1 MKVAVIGAT
10 GFVGSH
16 IVEELV
22 DRNQSIKAFARNT
35 DKVLDSKNVAKV
47 ALDVNDVQAL
57 STDLKGADVVV
68 SAFNAGWSNP
78 SIYEDYIKGANAI
91 EEATKLAGVKRL
103 IVIGGAG
110 SLYVNDEK
118 EVQIVDAPGFPE
130 EIKQGALAARDYYNI
145 LKQDNEL
152 DWTMF
157 SPAPE
162 MHQGTSGE
170 RKGKY
175 RVGKDVPVFN
185 EEGRSVLSVEDVA
198 VVIADEIENAKYIK
212 ERFTAAY

>member
-1 MKVAVIGAT
+1 MRIAVIGAT

-22 DRNQSIKAFARNT
+22 NRNQSIKAFARNT

-57 STDLKGADVVV
+57 ATDLKGADVVV
-68 SAFNAGWSNP
+68 SAFNAGWTNP
-78 SIYEDYIKGANAI
+78 NIYEDYMKGAKAI

-110 SLYVNDEK
+110 SLYVNNQK
-118 EVQIVDAPGFPE
+118 ELQIVDAPDFPE
-130 EIKQGALAARDYYNI
+130 EIKQGALAARDYYNV
-145 LKQDNEL
+145 LKQDKDLE
-152 DWTMF
+152 WTVF

-170 RKGKY
+170 RKGVY
-175 RVGKDVPVFN
+175 RIGKDIPVFN
-185 EEGRSVLSVEDVA
+185 EEGRSILSVEDVA
-198 VVIADEIENAKYIK
+198 VVIADEIENAKHIN

>member
-1 MKVAVIGAT
+1 MRVAVIGAT

-22 DRNQSIKAFARNT
+22 NRNQSIKAFARNT
-35 DKVLDSKNVAKV
+35 DNVLDSKNVAKV

-57 STDLKGADVVV
+57 ATDLKGADVVV
-68 SAFNAGWSNP
+68 SAFNAGWTNP
-78 SIYEDYIKGANAI
+78 NIYEDYLKGAKAI

-103 IVIGGAG
+103 IVVGGAG
-110 SLYVNDEK
+110 SLYVNDKK
-118 EVQIVDAPGFPE
+118 ELQIVDAPDFPE
-130 EIKQGALAARDYYNI
+130 QIKQGALAARDYYNI

-170 RKGKY
+170 RKATYCLGN
-175 RVGKDVPVFN
+175 DVPVFN
-185 EEGRSVLSVEDVA
+185 AEGRSILSVEDVA
-198 VVIADEIENAKYIK
+198 VVIADEIENANHIK
-212 ERFTAAY
+212 SRFTAAY

>member
-1 MKVAVIGAT
+1 MVN
-10 GFVGSH
+10 
-16 IVEELV
+16 
-22 DRNQSIKAFARNT
+22 RNQSIKAFARNT

-57 STDLKGADVVV
+57 ATDLKGADVVV
-68 SAFNAGWSNP
+68 SAFNAGWANP
-78 SIYEDYIKGANAI
+78 NIYEDYLKGAKAI

-110 SLYVNDEK
+110 SLYVNDQK
-118 EVQIVDAPGFPE
+118 ELQIVDTPDFPE
-130 EIKQGALAARDYYNI
+130 QIKQGALAARDYYNI

-170 RKGKY
+170 RKGTY
-175 RVGKDVPVFN
+175 RLGNDVPVFN
-185 EEGRSVLSVEDVA
+185 AEGRSILSVEDVA
-198 VVIADEIENAKYIK
+198 VVIADEIENANHIK
-212 ERFTAAY
+212 SRFTAAY

>member
-1 MKVAVIGAT
+1 MKVAVIGAS

-22 DRNQSIKAFARNT
+22 NRNQSIKAFARNL
-35 DKVLDSKNVAKV
+35 DSIPDSKNVAKV
-47 ALDVNDVQAL
+47 VVDVNDVQTLA
-57 STDLKGADVVV
+57 TDLKGADVVV
-68 SAFNAGWSNP
+68 SAFNAGWANP
-78 SIYEDYIKGANAI
+78 NIYEDYLKGAKAI

-110 SLYVNDEK
+110 SLYVNDQK
-118 EVQIVDAPGFPE
+118 ELQIVDAPGFPE
-130 EIKQGALAARDYYNI
+130 EIKQGALAARDYYTI
-145 LKQDNEL
+145 LKQDNDL

-170 RKGKY
+170 RKGTY

-185 EEGRSVLSVEDVA
+185 EEGRSILSVEDVA
-198 VVIADEIENAKYIK
+198 VVIADEIEKANHVK

>member
-1 MKVAVIGAT
+1 MRIAVIGAT

-22 DRNQSIKAFARNT
+22 NRNQSIKAFARNT
-35 DKVLDSKNVAKV
+35 DKVLYHKNVAKV
-47 ALDVNDVQAL
+47 ALDVNDIQAL
-57 STDLKGADVVV
+57 AADLKGADVVV
-68 SAFNAGWSNP
+68 SAFNAGWTNP
-78 SIYEDYIKGANAI
+78 NIYEDYMKGAKAI

-110 SLYVNDEK
+110 SLYVNNQK
-118 EVQIVDAPGFPE
+118 ELQIVDAPDFPE

-145 LKQDNEL
+145 LKENKDLE
-152 DWTMF
+152 WTVF

-170 RKGKY
+170 RKGVY
-175 RVGKDVPVFN
+175 RIGEDVPVFN
-185 EEGRSVLSVEDVA
+185 DEGRSILSVEDVA
-198 VVIADEIENAKYIK
+198 VVIADEIENAKHINK
-212 ERFTAAY
+212 RFTAAY

>member
-1 MKVAVIGAT
+1 MRVAVIGAT

-22 DRNQSIKAFARNT
+22 NRNQSIKAFARNT
-35 DKVLDSKNVAKV
+35 DNVLDSKNVAKV

-57 STDLKGADVVV
+57 ATDLKGADVVV
-68 SAFNAGWSNP
+68 SAFNAGWTNP
-78 SIYEDYIKGANAI
+78 NIYEDYLKGAKAI

-103 IVIGGAG
+103 IVVGGAG
-110 SLYVNDEK
+110 SLYVNDKK
-118 EVQIVDAPGFPE
+118 ELQIVDAPDFPE
-130 EIKQGALAARDYYNI
+130 QIKQGALAARDYYNI
-145 LKQDNEL
+145 LNQDNEL

-170 RKGKY
+170 RKGTY
-175 RVGKDVPVFN
+175 RLGNDVPVFN
-185 EEGRSVLSVEDVA
+185 AEGRSILSVEDVA
-198 VVIADEIENAKYIK
+198 VVIADEIENANHIK
-212 ERFTAAY
+212 SRFTAAY

>member
-1 MKVAVIGAT
+1 MRVAVIGAT

-22 DRNQSIKAFARNT
+22 NRNQSIKAFARNT
-35 DKVLDSKNVAKV
+35 DNVLDSKNVAKV
-47 ALDVNDVQAL
+47 ALNVNDVQAL
-57 STDLKGADVVV
+57 ATDLKGADVVV
-68 SAFNAGWSNP
+68 SAFNAGWTNP
-78 SIYEDYIKGANAI
+78 NIYEDYLKGAKAI

-103 IVIGGAG
+103 IVVGGAG
-110 SLYVNDEK
+110 SLYVNDQK
-118 EVQIVDAPGFPE
+118 ELQIVDAPDFPE
-130 EIKQGALAARDYYNI
+130 QIKQGALAARDYYNI

-170 RKGKY
+170 RKGTY
-175 RVGKDVPVFN
+175 RLGNDVPVFN
-185 EEGRSVLSVEDVA
+185 AEGRSILSVEDVA
-198 VVIADEIENAKYIK
+198 VVIADEIENANHIK
-212 ERFTAAY
+212 SRFTAAY

>member
-1 MKVAVIGAT
+1 MRVAVIGAT

-22 DRNQSIKAFARNT
+22 NRNQSIKAFARHT
-35 DKVLDSKNVAKV
+35 DTIPDHKNVAKV

-57 STDLKGADVVV
+57 ATDLKGADVVV
-68 SAFNAGWSNP
+68 SAFNAGWANP
-78 SIYEDYIKGANAI
+78 TIYEDYIKGAKAI

-110 SLYVNDEK
+110 SLYVNDQK
-118 EVQIVDAPGFPE
+118 ELQIVDTADFPE
-130 EIKQGALAARDYYNI
+130 EIKQGALAARDYYN
-145 LKQDNEL
+145 LLREDNDL

-170 RKGKY
+170 RKGTY
-175 RVGKDVPVFN
+175 R
-185 EEGRSVLSVEDVA
+185 
-198 VVIADEIENAKYIK
+198 
-212 ERFTAAY
+212 

>member
-1 MKVAVIGAT
+1 M
-10 GFVGSH
+10 GSH

-22 DRNQSIKAFARNT
+22 NRNQSIKAFARNT
-35 DKVLDSKNVAKV
+35 DNVLDSKNVAKV

-57 STDLKGADVVV
+57 ATDLKGADVVV
-68 SAFNAGWSNP
+68 SAFNAGWTNP
-78 SIYEDYIKGANAI
+78 NIYEDYLKGAKAI

-103 IVIGGAG
+103 IVVGGAG
-110 SLYVNDEK
+110 SLYVNDQK
-118 EVQIVDAPGFPE
+118 ELQIVDAPDFPE
-130 EIKQGALAARDYYNI
+130 QIKQGALAARDYYNI

-170 RKGKY
+170 RKGTY
-175 RVGKDVPVFN
+175 RLGNDVPVFN
-185 EEGRSVLSVEDVA
+185 AEGRSILSVEDVA
-198 VVIADEIENAKYIK
+198 VVIADEIENANHIK
-212 ERFTAAY
+212 SRFTAAY

>member
-1 MKVAVIGAT
+1 MRVAVIGAT

-22 DRNQSIKAFARNT
+22 NRNQSIKAFARNT

-57 STDLKGADVVV
+57 ATDLKGADVVV
-68 SAFNAGWSNP
+68 SAFNAGWTNP
-78 SIYEDYIKGANAI
+78 NIYEDYMKGAKAI

-110 SLYVNDEK
+110 SLYVNDQK
-118 EVQIVDAPGFPE
+118 ELQIVDAPGFPE
-130 EIKQGALAARDYYNI
+130 EIKQGALAARDYYNV
-145 LKQDNEL
+145 LKQNNDLE
-152 DWTMF
+152 WTVF

-170 RKGKY
+170 RKGTY
-175 RVGKDVPVFN
+175 RLGNDVPVFN
-185 EEGRSVLSVEDVA
+185 AEGRSILSVEDVA
-198 VVIADEIENAKYIK
+198 VVIADEIENAKHINK
-212 ERFTAAY
+212 RFTAAY

>member
-1 MKVAVIGAT
+1 MRVAVIGAT

-22 DRNQSIKAFARNT
+22 NRNQSIKAFARHT
-35 DKVLDSKNVAKV
+35 DTIPDHKNVAKV

-57 STDLKGADVVV
+57 ATDLKGADVVV
-68 SAFNAGWSNP
+68 SAFNAGWTNP
-78 SIYEDYIKGANAI
+78 TIYEDYIKGAKAI

-110 SLYVNDEK
+110 SLYVNDQK
-118 EVQIVDAPGFPE
+118 ELQIVDTADFPE
-130 EIKQGALAARDYYNI
+130 EIKQGALAVRDYYNL
-145 LKQDNEL
+145 LKQDNDL

-170 RKGKY
+170 RKGTY
-175 RVGKDVPVFN
+175 RLGQDVPVFDEN
-185 EEGRSVLSVEDVA
+185 GRSILSVEDVA
-198 VVIADEIENAKYIK
+198 VVIADEVENAEHIK